1 MRIGSVEI
9 TPLSAMLVFIPIC
22 TVLELMHADP
32 VWIFVTAGLGII
44 PLAGVMG
51 TATEHLAE
59 HYGAGIGGLLN
70 ATFGNAAELI
80 IGLVARALKPGDD
93 GMGIIA
99 TTLVGV
105 GGSFLGTYGGRALG
119 LYGANQVAGFIAG
132 VVGAVILLVILAL
145 VKRK

>member
-1 MRIGSVEI
+1 MDILYTILIG
-9 TPLSAMLVFIPIC
+9 F
-22 TVLELMHADP
+22 
-32 VWIFVTAGLGII
+32 
-44 PLAGVMG
+44 
-51 TATEHLAE
+51 
-59 HYGAGIGGLLN
+59 
-70 ATFGNAAELI
+70 I

>member
-1 MRIGSVEI
+1 MPAGACTMDILYTILIG
-9 TPLSAMLVFIPIC
+9 F
-22 TVLELMHADP
+22 
-32 VWIFVTAGLGII
+32 
-44 PLAGVMG
+44 
-51 TATEHLAE
+51 
-59 HYGAGIGGLLN
+59 
-70 ATFGNAAELI
+70 I